1 MLNSRRLLSNHGI
14 TDHENY
20 SAIKRKTYYICTPKN
35 RWMKLLSLSNAD
47 KLMYLSDS
55 QYEVVDNVVK
65 SSNVKLLTMLNN
77 LYDDMNFCDVNAAIE
92 GGPYRMDLNK
102 HIEKET
108 EVARFVIAKN
118 IQVKTW

>member
-1 MLNSRRLLSNHGI
+1 
-14 TDHENY
+14 
-20 SAIKRKTYYICTPKN
+20 
-35 RWMKLLSLSNAD
+35 
-47 KLMYLSDS
+47 
-55 QYEVVDNVVK
+55 
-65 SSNVKLLTMLNN
+65 
-77 LYDDMNFCDVNAAIE
+77 MNFCDVNAAIE